1 MARQLLLV
9 DDERDLVFYTKLFLE
24 EQGYE
29 VVEAYDGQQAL
40 ELLQSHRPDL
50 IILDVAMPRMTG
62 WDVLAEIQ
70 QDPEKA
76 DIPVLMLTA
85 RAEDADKARG
95 WELGVTWYQTKP
107 FELDELAMIIE
118 RILATVD
125 DDDWNTGEV

>member
-1 MARQLLLV
+1 MAKQILLV

-29 VVEAYDGQQAL
+29 VLEAYDGKQAL
-40 ELLQSHRPDL
+40 EVLEDHRPDL
-50 IILDVAMPRMTG
+50 MILDVAMPRMTG
-62 WDVLAEIQ
+62 WDVLREIQ
-70 QDPEKA
+70 DDPEKA

-118 RILATVD
+118 RVLATVD
-125 DDDWNTGEV
+125 DDWGTEEA

>member
-1 MARQLLLV
+1 MARRLLLV

-29 VVEAYDGQQAL
+29 VAEAYDGRQAL
-40 ELLQSHRPDL
+40 DMLQTYRPDL

>member
-1 MARQLLLV
+1 MAKQILLV

-24 EQGYE
+24 EKGYE
-29 VVEAYDGQQAL
+29 VLEAYDGQQAL
-40 ELLQSHRPDL
+40 DVLEEVTPDL
-50 IILDVAMPRMTG
+50 IILDVAMPRLTG
-62 WDVLAEIQ
+62 WDVLSRL
-70 QDPEKA
+70 QDEMGMV

-118 RILATVD
+118 RILATAD
-125 DDDWNTGEV
+125 DTWGGDDE

>member
-1 MARQLLLV
+1 MAKQILLV

-29 VVEAYDGQQAL
+29 VIEAYDGQEAL
-40 ELLQSHRPDL
+40 QVLKEQRPD
-50 IILDVAMPRMTG
+50 IIVLDVAMPRLSG
-62 WDVLAEIQ
+62 WDVLREIQ
-70 QDPEKA
+70 DDPETA

-107 FELDELAMIIE
+107 FELDELALVIE

-125 DDDWNTGEV
+125 DEW

>member
-1 MARQLLLV
+1 MAKQILLV

-29 VVEAYDGQQAL
+29 VLEAYDGKQAL
-40 ELLQSHRPDL
+40 EMLETVRPDL
-50 IILDVAMPRMTG
+50 IILDVTMPRMTG
-62 WDVLAEIQ
+62 WDVLREIQ
-70 QDPEKA
+70 ADPEKV

-85 RAEDADKARG
+85 RAG

-125 DDDWNTGEV
+125 DEW

>member
-29 VVEAYDGQQAL
+29 VLEAYDGRQAL
-40 ELLQSHRPDL
+40 EVLQSHRPDL

-125 DDDWNTGEV
+125 DDWDTKEV